1 MYTYVHVYLSGTFQY
16 DYTCIYIYVY
26 IDKGGILR
34 ISEAWYKE
42 DVRSP

>member
-1 MYTYVHVYLSGTFQY
+1 MIILV
-16 DYTCIYIYVY
+16 YIYVY

-34 ISEAWYKE
+34 ISEALYKE